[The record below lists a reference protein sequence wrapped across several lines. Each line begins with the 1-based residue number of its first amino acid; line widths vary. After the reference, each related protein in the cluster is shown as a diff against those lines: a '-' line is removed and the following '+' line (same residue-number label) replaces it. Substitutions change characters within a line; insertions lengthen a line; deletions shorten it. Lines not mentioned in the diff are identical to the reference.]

1 MSLPPA
7 LHRSLLLLLGIAA
20 LPSYAHSGG
29 VNGHSGKQGVTC
41 NECHS
46 GSGAAPTVT
55 LTGPASLTT
64 GQQGD
69 YVLTV
74 TGGPGNRAGMNV
86 AAGPGSITFVPDN
99 SSTRTQAFEIT
110 HNTPQPFVSGTAR
123 FTFKLAAP
131 ATAGTLTL
139 YAVGM
144 SANGAS
150 GNAGDTYA
158 TRTMT
163 VTVVAG
169 NQAPTIPTA
178 AAASPANVSGT
189 TTQLS
194 ALGAD
199 DSGEGALLY
208 TWSST
213 GGPAPVTFSVNGT
226 NAAKN
231 TVATFTRAGAYA
243 LRVTARDAAGLTATS
258 NVSVNV
264 SATATTVT
272 VSPSAV
278 GVAPSGMQAFTAS
291 ARDQFG
297 QSMAGTFTW
306 SVSGGGNLSA
316 AGVFTASATPGGPYV
331 VTATSGGR
339 SGTAMVTVTSGS
351 APTIATAARA
361 AMNDLN
367 AASIGV
373 SVLGADNGGEP
384 ALTYTWESAGVTFA
398 PNGTNAA
405 KSSTATFGAPG
416 TYALLVTVRDA
427 SGLTATSTATVT
439 VNAAVASV
447 SVSPMTGTVAPG
459 GTLQLSATTVD
470 QFGGQVSPQPTI
482 NWSVAGGGTISAT
495 GLFRAGTV
503 AGGPFTVTANAGT
516 RLATAAVSVG
526 GSSAPTLAQAPQA
539 YPPMVAGRSTTLHVM
554 GAATGGEPG
563 LVYAWSSAG
572 PGPVTFTENGSN
584 AAKNTIAQF
593 ASAGMHQ
600 LTVTL
605 TDPSGT
611 STSSMVEVMVQQ
623 SLTKV
628 LVSPPAAEVRPGATV
643 QFRADAVDQFDASM
657 STPPMAG
664 WAVGGGGAIDAEGL
678 FTALGVGGP
687 FSVSATA
694 AGVRGLARVTV
705 SADAPAQLTPGV
717 VAPRGQQI
725 MGEWE
730 GGCSSAP
737 GLLAVLALALLLRRR
752 SLP

>member
-1 MSLPPA
+1 M
-7 LHRSLLLLLGIAA
+7 LLSSIAA
-20 LPSYAHSGG
+20 LPVLAHSGG
-29 VNGHSGKQGVTC
+29 VNGHSGKQGITC

-46 GSGAAPTVT
+46 GSGALPAVT

-64 GQQGD
+64 GQMGD

-74 TGGPGNRAGMNV
+74 TGGPGVRAGMNV

-99 SSTRTQAFEIT
+99 ASTRTQAFEIT
-110 HNTPQPFVSGTAR
+110 HNTAQPFVAGTAR
-123 FTFKLAAP
+123 FTFKMVAP
-131 ATAGTLTL
+131 STAGTLTL
-139 YAVGM
+139 WAAGL

-150 GNAGDTYA
+150 GNAGDTFA
-158 TRTMT
+158 TRSMT

-178 AAASPANVSGT
+178 AAASPATVSGT

-199 DSGEGALLY
+199 DNGEAALLY
-208 TWSST
+208 TWSSS
-213 GGPAPVTFSVNGT
+213 GGPAPVTFSANGT

-231 TVATFTRAGAYA
+231 TTATFTRAGAYV

-258 NVSVNV
+258 TVNVTV
-264 SATATTVT
+264 SATATTIS
-272 VSPSAV
+272 VSPSTA

-291 ARDQFG
+291 ALDQFG
-297 QSMAGTFTW
+297 QGMPATFTW
-306 SVSGGGNLSA
+306 SVTGGGNLST

-331 VTATSGGR
+331 VTATASGR

-351 APTIATAARA
+351 APTIATVARA
-361 AMNDLN
+361 AMNN
-367 AASIGV
+367 ITAASIGV

-384 ALTYTWESAGVTFA
+384 ALSYTWESAGVTFA

-405 KSSTATFGAPG
+405 KNSTATFSAPG
-416 TYALLVTVRDA
+416 TYPLLVTVRDA

-439 VNAAVASV
+439 VNAAIASV
-447 SVSPMTGTVAPG
+447 NVSPMTGTVAPG
-459 GTLQLSATTVD
+459 GTLQFSTTTVD
-470 QFGGQVSPQPTI
+470 QFGGQVNPAPTI
-482 NWSVAGGGTISAT
+482 NWSVAGGGTISAA

-516 RLATAAVSVG
+516 RLSTATVSVG

-554 GAATGGEPG
+554 GAASGGEPG
-563 LVYAWSSAG
+563 LIYAWSSSG
-572 PGPVTFTENGSN
+572 PAPVTFTENGSN
-584 AAKNTIAQF
+584 AAKNTVAQF
-593 ASAGMHQ
+593 TSAGMHQ

-611 STSSMVEVMVQQ
+611 STSSMVEVLVQQ
-623 SLTKV
+623 SLTKI
-628 LVSPPAAEVRPGATV
+628 LVSPPTAEVRPGATV

-657 STPPMAG
+657 SSPPMAG
-664 WAVGGGGAIDAEGL
+664 WAVGGGGAIDADGL
-678 FTALGVGGP
+678 FTAIGAGGP
-687 FSVSATA
+687 FNVSATA

-705 SADAPAQLTPGV
+705 SANAPVMPGV
-717 VAPRGQQI
+717 VAPPRGQQI

-730 GGCSSAP
+730 GGCTSAP
-737 GLLAVLALALLLRRR
+737 GLLAALALLLLLRRR